1 MKVQSED
8 CTINTPGRSMEILCT
23 KLHLPNFPAWI
34 LSCLVKQHAVA
45 KENTTYS
52 EILNYCNII
61 NHSKNITREQALKGM
76 Q

>member
-8 CTINTPGRSMEILCT
+8 CKINTLGRSMEILYT

-34 LSCLVKQHAVA
+34 LSCLEKQHIGA
-45 KENTTYS
+45 KENTSYS
-52 EILNYCNII
+52 EILDYYNII
-61 NHSKNITREQALKGM
+61 NHSKSITREQALKGM